1 MVTTQT
7 QEERVFRAR
16 KAVLALVVVSAV
28 AVAAVAGGSASPQQ
42 ASTVTIGWAYDGSG
56 AMAPFDGPALAT
68 ARDHIKRVNRGSG
81 VNLRITTCDTQG
93 NKPATAKACAAKLLG
108 QGADVIFT
116 TCDVDFA
123 APVVQESINAGK
135 LTIAPCIGTDQ
146 MGPKRF
152 GAKGR
157 LAFSFGN
164 AAQDE
169 GSAMAEYAW
178 RRGWRDAALAT
189 DTVIVYFRNVVQAF
203 EARWRQLGGNI
214 VAEETYQS
222 LGGNPASFQN
232 VVTRLNGEDADVI
245 VTSTAAAFG
254 AQVPILNG
262 LRTLGNNT
270 PMLNSWA
277 GDGNYWYTP
286 NPKITNYYYVTFASA
301 FGDDPVAAV
310 NALAKR
316 NKAAIAKGGSTGGFI
331 TGPAAID
338 GLVTALRR
346 TGGSTNGAKLA
357 AQMEK
362 FRNVSTLSGKVSFS
376 KSLHTVFGRQYRVI
390 RVQNNVPKVVGTVK
404 AKVVPKI

>member
-1 MVTTQT
+1 MI
-7 QEERVFRAR
+7 RAT
-16 KAVLALVVVSAV
+16 KAALVLAV
-28 AVAAVAGGSASPQQ
+28 AVVVAVAVVAGGTAAPQQ
-42 ASTVTIGWAYDGSG
+42 AKTVVIGWAYDGVG
-56 AMAPFDGPALAT
+56 NMAPFDGPALAT
-68 ARDHIKRVNRGSG
+68 AKTRVAAMNKVSPTK
-81 VNLRITTCDTQG
+81 LRIITCNTQG
-93 NKPATAKACAAKLLG
+93 NKPAIAKSCAAKLLG
-108 QGADVIFT
+108 QGADVMFT
-116 TCDVDFA
+116 TCDVDYA
-123 APVVQESINAGK
+123 APVVQESINSGK

-152 GAKGR
+152 GTKGR

-164 AAQDE
+164 VAQDE

-178 RRGWRDAALAT
+178 RRGWRSASLAT

-203 EARWRQLGGNI
+203 EARWRQLGGT
-214 VAEETYQS
+214 VVTEETYQS
-222 LGGNPASFQN
+222 AGGTPASWQA
-232 VVTRLNGEDADVI
+232 VVTRLNAEDADVI

-286 NPKITNYYYVTFASA
+286 NPKVTNYFYVTFASA
-301 FGDDPVAAV
+301 FGNDPVPAV

-316 NKAAIAKGGSTGGFI
+316 NAAAIAKGGSTGGFI

-338 GLVTALRR
+338 GLLVALKRA
-346 TGGSTNGAKLA
+346 GGSTNGLKLA

-362 FRNVSTLSGKVSFS
+362 FKNVPTLSGLVSFS
-376 KSLHTVFGRQYRVI
+376 KSLHTVYGRQYRVI
-390 RVQNNVPKVVGTVK
+390 SVQNNVPRVVGTVK

>member
-1 MVTTQT
+1 MSGV
-7 QEERVFRAR
+7 R
-16 KAVLALVVVSAV
+16 KAVLALVGMTALAAVTVAVSA
-28 AVAAVAGGSASPQQ
+28 AAPQQ
-42 ASTVTIGWAYDGSG
+42 GTVVIGWAYDGSG

-68 ARDHIKRVNRGSG
+68 ARDRVRQVNRGSG
-81 VNLRITTCDTQG
+81 PNLRIITCDTQG
-93 NKPATAKACAAKLLG
+93 NKPATAKACAARMLG

-157 LAFSFGN
+157 LAFSYGN
-164 AAQDE
+164 VAQDE

-178 RRGWRDAALAT
+178 KRGWREAALFT

-203 EARWRQLGGNI
+203 EARWRQLGGEI

-222 LGGNPASFQN
+222 LGGNPASWQN
-232 VVTRLNGEDADVI
+232 VVTRLNAQEADVY
-245 VTSTAAAFG
+245 VTSTAGAFG
-254 AQVPILNG
+254 AQAPIVSG
-262 LRTLGNNT
+262 LRTLDNQT
-270 PMLNSWA
+270 PILNSWA
-277 GDGNYWYTP
+277 GDGNYWYTKSP
-286 NPKITNYYYVTFASA
+286 QVTNYYYVTFASA
-301 FGDDPVAAV
+301 FGNDPVAAV
-310 NALAKR
+310 NALVKR

-346 TGGSTNGAKLA
+346 TGGSTNGLRLA
-357 AQMEK
+357 AQMERFK
-362 FRNVSTLSGKVSFS
+362 NVVTLSGKVTFS

-390 RVQNNVPKVVGTVK
+390 RVQNNTPRVVATIK

>member
-1 MVTTQT
+1 MTG
-7 QEERVFRAR
+7 AR
-16 KAVLALVVVSAV
+16 KTLLVLAAT
-28 AVAAVAGGSASPQQ
+28 AVAAAAVVAGGTAAPQQ
-42 ASTVTIGWAYDGSG
+42 AQTVVIGWAYDGVG
-56 AMAPFDGPALAT
+56 NMAPFDGPALAT
-68 ARDHIKRVNRGSG
+68 AKT
-81 VNLRITTCDTQG
+81 RIAQINKTGATKVKLLTCNTQG
-93 NKPATAKACAAKLLG
+93 NKPAIAKSCAAKLLG
-108 QGADVIFT
+108 QGADVIMT
-116 TCDVDFA
+116 TCDVDLA
-123 APVVQESINAGK
+123 APVVQESINRGK
-135 LTIAPCIGTDQ
+135 LTVAPCIGTDQ

-164 AAQDE
+164 VAQDE
-169 GSAMAEYAW
+169 GSAMAEFAW
-178 RRGWRDAALAT
+178 RRGWRNASLAT

-203 EARWRQLGGNI
+203 EARWKQLGGKI
-214 VAEETYQS
+214 VTKETYQS
-222 LGGNPASFQN
+222 AGGSPASWQA
-232 VVTRLNGEDADVI
+232 VVTRLNAKKADVI

-286 NPKITNYYYVTFASA
+286 DPKVTNYYYVTFASA

-310 NALAKR
+310 NAVAKR
-316 NKAAIAKGGSTGGFI
+316 NAAAIAKAGSTGGFI

-338 GLVTALRR
+338 GILVALKR
-346 TGGSTNGAKLA
+346 TGGSTDGAALA

-362 FRNVSTLSGKVSFS
+362 FKNVPTLSGLVSFS
-376 KSLHTVFGRQYRVI
+376 KQLHTVFGRQYRVI
-390 RVQNNVPKVVGTVK
+390 RVQNNTPKVIGTIK

>member
-1 MVTTQT
+1 MIRRRKV
-7 QEERVFRAR
+7 VFA
-16 KAVLALVVVSAV
+16 LAFV
-28 AVAAVAGGSASPQQ
+28 AVAATVVVAGSTASPQQ
-42 ASTVTIGWAYDGSG
+42 TGTVTIGWAFDGSG

-68 ARDHIKRVNRGSG
+68 ARDRVKQVNRGSG

-93 NKPATAKACAAKLLG
+93 NKPATAKSCAARLLG

-157 LAFSFGN
+157 LAFSYGN
-164 AAQDE
+164 VAQDE

-178 RRGWRDAALAT
+178 KRGWRDAALAT

-203 EARWRQLGGNI
+203 EARWRQLGGRI

-222 LGGNPASFQN
+222 LGGNPASWQN
-232 VVTRLNGEDADVI
+232 IATRLNREEADVI

-262 LRTLGNNT
+262 LRTLGNTT

-286 NPKITNYYYVTFASA
+286 NPKVTNYYYVTFASA
-301 FGDDPVAAV
+301 FGDDPDKAV

-316 NKAAIAKGGSTGGFI
+316 NKGAIAKGGSTGGFI

-338 GLVTALRR
+338 GLMTALKR
-346 TGGSTNGAKLA
+346 TGGSTNGAQLA

-362 FRNVSTLSGKVSFS
+362 FKNVTTLSGKVSFS

-390 RVQNNVPKVVGTVK
+390 RVQNNVPRVVGTIK